1 MGWAKYVGC
10 KGASVSRE
18 QYGESASG
26 ELLFKK
32 YGFTGENI
40 AAVAKGLVG

>member
-1 MGWAKYVGC
+1 MKCMMLIQQVVHIVVMVI
-10 KGASVSRE
+10 KV
-18 QYGESASG
+18 